1 MVDSEIMVDQF
12 LEEIYQEI
20 CQENEQKKCQESE
33 QNVNGTDN
41 WPTQEEDNPPTED
54 NVPNMPKLIHDVEM
68 IDAANILNFFSEHVQ
83 KKEEKTNGETI
94 VIEEIEEQRNCGQS
108 IDRKGKKVIIEI
120 SSSSEE
126 EEEEE
131 EEDYADLHQKI
142 IEIKN
147 GKKKLFENKRKR
159 KVKYLKINDVDNSK
173 ETVPLIANNQMP
185 TQSKGKGSLLKR
197 YLENKEKFPRRT
209 LRGHAKDLCV
219 KLRTLKNVRNKLKNK
234 THYTKEEIWQ
244 KRAFVIEEFLRV
256 KKEYFERKPNGTIK
270 IADRAGARKVG
281 IKAATIKQWIK
292 EMDKRAAA
300 AEAEIEMK
308 SENDKQSENGNEE
321 NEIGR

>member
-1 MVDSEIMVDQF
+1 MLEFKQPQNGAKPTDAIDGDYQKMADSGIMVDQF

-20 CQENEQKKCQESE
+20 CQENEQKKCQENE
-33 QNVNGTDN
+33 LNVNGTDN

-54 NVPNMPKLIHDVEM
+54 NVPHVPKLIHDVEM

-83 KKEEKTNGETI
+83 KKEEKTNGEII
-94 VIEEIEEQRNCGQS
+94 VIEEIEEQRNGGQS
-108 IDRKGKKVIIEI
+108 IDRKGKKKVIIEI

-131 EEDYADLHQKI
+131 EEDYVDLQQK
-142 IEIKN
+142 
-147 GKKKLFENKRKR
+147 
-159 KVKYLKINDVDNSK
+159 
-173 ETVPLIANNQMP
+173 TPLIANNQVP

-197 YLENKEKFPRRT
+197 YLKNKEKFPSRT
-209 LRGHAKDLCV
+209 LRGHAKDLSV

-234 THYTKEEIWQ
+234 THYTKDEIWR
-244 KRAFVIEEFLRV
+244 KRAFVIDEFLRV

-270 IADRAGARKVG
+270 IADRAGAKKVG

-292 EMDKRAAA
+292 EMDKRAA
-300 AEAEIEMK
+300 EEIEMK
-308 SENDKQSENGNEE
+308 SENDKQSENASVNGNE
-321 NEIGR
+321 NEQNGNGR